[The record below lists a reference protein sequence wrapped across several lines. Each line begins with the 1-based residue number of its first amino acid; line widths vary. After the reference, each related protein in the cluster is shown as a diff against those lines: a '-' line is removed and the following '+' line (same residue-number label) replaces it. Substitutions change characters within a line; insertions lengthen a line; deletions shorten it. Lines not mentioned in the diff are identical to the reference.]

1 MVTTNGNS
9 NGSHNPGNNNAGN
22 GGQTNNG
29 GNGQLGNSNNVNN
42 LTNNG
47 SNSGQNNHHM
57 LNVGV
62 SDTTGSP
69 NANSKA
75 GDLPQTDAN
84 KTGVWAAVGAFLIA
98 MVALFKS
105 LLPIKR
111 DK

>member
-1 MVTTNGNS
+1 M
-9 NGSHNPGNNNAGN
+9 
-22 GGQTNNG
+22 
-29 GNGQLGNSNNVNN
+29 
-42 LTNNG
+42 LTVK
-47 SNSGQNNHHM
+47 S
-57 LNVGV
+57 
-62 SDTTGSP
+62 
-69 NANSKA
+69 

>member
-1 MVTTNGNS
+1 MG
-9 NGSHNPGNNNAGN
+9 
-22 GGQTNNG
+22 
-29 GNGQLGNSNNVNN
+29 
-42 LTNNG
+42 TNNG

-62 SDTTGSP
+62 SDTTGSQ